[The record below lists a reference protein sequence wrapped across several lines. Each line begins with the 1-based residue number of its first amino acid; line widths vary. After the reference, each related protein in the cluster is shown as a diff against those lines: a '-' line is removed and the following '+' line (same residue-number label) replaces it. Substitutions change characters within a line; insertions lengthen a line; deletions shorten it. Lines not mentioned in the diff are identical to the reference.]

1 MTNEQTPLFAVVKWG
16 DGTSDLAQLPPS
28 GMYDDMVQDKYVRYS
43 DYAALE
49 QECKNFEWGRDE
61 MMRNANDALAE
72 VERLRAAVRAL
83 WGWMEENEPDAAGA
97 LEWFL
102 RDEGYDFREGELRA
116 LTDKGE

>member
-49 QECKNFEWGRDE
+49 EERDQADE
-61 MMRNANDALAE
+61 VSRENIRQWREYKAE
-72 VERLRAAVRAL
+72 VERLRAAIAERNEMIFKKHEITFTYY
-83 WGWMEENEPDAAGA
+83 GGCKCDICEEH
-97 LEWFL
+97 
-102 RDEGYDFREGELRA
+102 RRA
-116 LTDKGE
+116 LTDTEGVNDA